1 MSILEKLLWRAIN
14 WLLVLLIGVMFL
26 MVFGNVVLRYAFNSG
41 IEYSEELSRFAFVW
55 LTFIGAVAVAKD
67 GAHLNVEIL
76 VGAVSPRTRMML
88 LIASDFI
95 VLLCC
100 FLLVYGTW
108 RSLGINAS
116 NYSPI
121 VGISYAWV
129 YGIGLFS
136 GGVIGLLTASRLVR
150 AATGRLSQE
159 ELDRFAG
166 KFADQEVAAIRSH
179 TE

>member
-1 MSILEKLLWRAIN
+1 MM
-14 WLLVLLIGVMFL
+14 LVLLIALMFA
-26 MVFGNVVLRYAFNSG
+26 MVLGNVILRYAFNSG

-76 VGAVSPRTRMML
+76 VGAVSERVRILL
-88 LIASDFI
+88 LIASDLI
-95 VLLCC
+95 ILLCAI
-100 FLLVYGTW
+100 LLVWGTW
-108 RSLGINAS
+108 QSLGINAS

-121 VGISYAWV
+121 TGLSYAWI

-136 GGVIGLLTASRLVR
+136 GGIIGVLTASRLCR
-150 AATGRLSQE
+150 AFTGTLSQD

-166 KFADQEVAAIRSH
+166 KFADEEIAAMRSH

>member
-1 MSILEKLLWRAIN
+1 MSTIETVLWRVTN

-55 LTFIGAVAVAKD
+55 LTFIGAVAVARE

-76 VGAVSPRTRMML
+76 VGLVGARMRVL
-88 LIASDFI
+88 FLTLSDLI

-100 FLLVYGTW
+100 FFLVYGTW
-108 RSLGINAS
+108 RALGINAS

-121 VGISYAWV
+121 VGLSYAWV

-136 GGVIGLLTASRLVR
+136 GGVIGLLTASRLYR
-150 AATGRLSQE
+150 AFTGGLTQD
-159 ELDRFAG
+159 ELDRFGG
-166 KFADQEVAAIRSH
+166 KFADPEVAAVRSH